1 MRACQW
7 NKHGIITQAWN
18 LLRLEPHILTFGF
31 IKTFMKKFTLELRMR
46 KSEQFW
52 LNSCCFTELKKLSKD
67 QPVFMKWVSFHHKLW
82 NIFNHWE
89 KNFLLNFVLMY
100 WPLLNPLNMMT
111 ILFTQPLDALMV
123 KFMRDF
129 WIGVR
134 TKISLTSNMLEK
146 NLLKRLKRPNPNS
159 SLNYDLNSLILLSDL
174 I

>member
-1 MRACQW
+1 
-7 NKHGIITQAWN
+7 
-18 LLRLEPHILTFGF
+18 
-31 IKTFMKKFTLELRMR
+31 
-46 KSEQFW
+46 
-52 LNSCCFTELKKLSKD
+52 
-67 QPVFMKWVSFHHKLW
+67 
-82 NIFNHWE
+82 
-89 KNFLLNFVLMY
+89 
-100 WPLLNPLNMMT
+100 MT